1 MGQSVSHTLFDDA
14 HTLLRFHDLT
24 HHAGRDPHAAQ
35 PPDLF
40 LCQKISSAARAAS
53 PRTVF
58 PGVRVVKGP
67 VDLARA
73 VCELAAIDPR

>member
-40 LCQKISSAARAAS
+40 LRQKISKEI
-53 PRTVF
+53 
-58 PGVRVVKGP
+58 PG
-67 VDLARA
+67 
-73 VCELAAIDPR
+73 